1 MYHLMGKTEGRPMY
15 LGKDATTEDN
25 VELGKVSDVAISS
38 LGEIYYL
45 VEKGKDPSTRYY
57 FAQEDV
63 LASNER
69 VVTRSVREFTDDIA
83 KRSHFLCALYGVEV
97 RDITNNRIGVLDNF
111 VASPQGALVVIEDA
125 EGNTL
130 LGRYSDLDL
139 TRLSKFAKLKQLPA
153 QDTFDKLLKD
163 TKRDALLTKGISCD
177 LSSVPRDEGL
187 LSRIRKK
194 LAQSEEDRIIT
205 DQALLD

>member
-1 MYHLMGKTEGRPMY
+1 MY
-15 LGKDATTEDN
+15 LGKDATTEGN
-25 VELGKVSDVAISS
+25 LELGKVSDVAISS
-38 LGEIYYL
+38 IGEIYYL
-45 VEKGKDPSTRYY
+45 VEKGKDPKTRYY
-57 FAQEDV
+57 FTQEDV
-63 LASNER
+63 LSSNAR

-97 RDITNNRIGVLDNF
+97 RDVTNNRVGVLDNF

-125 EGNTL
+125 KGNAL

-139 TRLSKFAKLKQLPA
+139 TRLSKFAILKQMPA
-153 QDTFDKLLKD
+153 QDAFDKLLKNIN
-163 TKRDALLTKGISCD
+163 RDALLTKGIGCD
-177 LSSVPRDEGL
+177 LSSVARDEGL

-194 LAQSEEDRIIT
+194 LAQSEEDRIVT